1 MVPERGLG
9 ELKVESPANSA
20 MPPSEGQAWPFQNLI
35 YLTYN
40 RQLTIITALPIIPLD
55 FGKLYS
61 RAE

>member
-20 MPPSEGQAWPFQNLI
+20 MPPSEGQAWSFQN
-35 YLTYN
+35 LTYN